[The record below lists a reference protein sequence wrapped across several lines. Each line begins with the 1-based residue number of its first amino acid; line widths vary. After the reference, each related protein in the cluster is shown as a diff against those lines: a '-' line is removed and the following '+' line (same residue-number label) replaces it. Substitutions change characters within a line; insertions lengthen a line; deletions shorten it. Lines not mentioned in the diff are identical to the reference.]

1 MTSLIWTLQLIR
13 GCVLIFLLSIT
24 GCALASQQSEYQWQR
39 GQQHVFEYSGR
50 LLTGIPQ
57 LASHYSGLGI
67 NATVLLDVLD
77 QNQLQL
83 SLENARF
90 VKVNQRLEPRLFSQ
104 DGRDGANWR
113 EVNLPQMSQVG
124 WYRNSQKHESTLL
137 HMYVLNEFL
146 TVSFRKSKIQFYRW
160 EKNC

>member
-1 MTSLIWTLQLIR
+1 M
-13 GCVLIFLLSIT
+13 
-24 GCALASQQSEYQWQR
+24 ASQQSEYQWQR

-124 WYRNSQKHESTLL
+124 W
-137 HMYVLNEFL
+137 
-146 TVSFRKSKIQFYRW
+146 
-160 EKNC
+160 